1 MAENLYYFDT
11 SIWIDFYDKRG
22 YNGEV
27 AKKLLEKIILQ
38 DDFVLSSD
46 VVAIELKKLSF
57 SKYEINQIFSIAK
70 PNHVKKIHST
80 KNQLEEAKRL
90 AKQRNIPLSDALHA
104 ILARD
109 NGAQLI
115 SRDWDFEKLKD
126 ITSAKKPEDL
136 I

>member
-38 DDFVLSSD
+38 DDFVLYSD
-46 VVAIELKKLSF
+46 IVVIELKKLGF
-57 SKYEINQIFSIAK
+57 SEYEINQIFSIAK
-70 PNHVKKIHST
+70 PDHIKRVHST
-80 KNQLEEAKRL
+80 KNQIEEAKKL
-90 AKQRNIPLSDALHA
+90 AKQKDVPLRDALHA

-109 NGAQLI
+109 HQAQLI
-115 SRDWDFEKLKD
+115 SRDWDFERLKD
-126 ITSAKKPEDL
+126 ITTAKKPEDL